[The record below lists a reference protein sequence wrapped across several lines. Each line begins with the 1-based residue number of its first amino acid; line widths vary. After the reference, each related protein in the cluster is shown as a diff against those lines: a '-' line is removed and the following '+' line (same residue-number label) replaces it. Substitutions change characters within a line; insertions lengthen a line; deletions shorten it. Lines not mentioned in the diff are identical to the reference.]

1 MFSIG
6 TPEMIVIA
14 IIALFVVGPRR
25 LPEVLRGIAYVY
37 KNFMKAIEELK
48 RELEEDL
55 EEVEDLNPKKQ
66 IEKKWKEILEEDS
79 DNDKKE
85 KEKRSK

>member
-1 MFSIG
+1 MFSVG

-14 IIALFVVGPRR
+14 VIALFVVGPKR
-25 LPEVLRGIAYVY
+25 LPEVLRGLAYIY

-55 EEVEDLNPKKQ
+55 EGVEDIDPKRQ
-66 IEKKWKEILEEDS
+66 IEKKWKEILEEDE
-79 DNDKKE
+79 DREE
-85 KEKRSK
+85 KEKRPK

>member
-6 TPEMIVIA
+6 TPELIVIA

-25 LPEVLRGIAYVY
+25 LPEILRGIAYVY

-55 EEVEDLNPKKQ
+55 EEVEDINPKRQ
-66 IEKKWKEILEEDS
+66 IEKKWKEILEEDE
-79 DNDKKE
+79 DKE
-85 KEKRSK
+85 KEEKRSK

>member
-6 TPEMIVIA
+6 TPELMVIA

-25 LPEVLRGIAYVY
+25 LPEVLRGVAYVY

-55 EEVEDLNPKKQ
+55 EEVEEINPKKQ
-66 IEKKWKEILEEDS
+66 IEKKWKEILEEDEG
-79 DNDKKE
+79 KE
-85 KEKRSK
+85 KEEKRSK